1 MEMLEAGLGPGAQGD
16 PRAAEEVSWA
26 GSWGEAGCLTRAEA
40 QVCGVDV
47 LLMAP
52 DHSCPGRAQQPGLS
66 PPSSPCV
73 PKRAEQLKLSA
84 TVSVH
89 FNLFSFQMFSDSLPH
104 TKLCA
109 KNSLRTD

>member
-1 MEMLEAGLGPGAQGD
+1 MMEAGLGPGAQGD

-26 GSWGEAGCLTRAEA
+26 GSRGEAGCLTRAEA

-66 PPSSPCV
+66 PPSGSLHAIITGVWPSC
-73 PKRAEQLKLSA
+73 SC
-84 TVSVH
+84 TCVSVE
-89 FNLFSFQMFSDSLPH
+89 LASL
-104 TKLCA
+104 C
-109 KNSLRTD
+109 